1 MKTEKLVTLK
11 HSKNHLTIAFG
22 KTMQCLY
29 KQQNKG
35 SWMSITRAEFGGD
48 RVLVWELVEGC
59 RAATPWYVLHPLS
72 LVKSCFFSLRHR
84 REQEKKE
91 KKEIWL
97 WLYYLCFQGSYKY
110 KNKHEGSHFGHC
122 LKDCK
127 NSHCESE
134 LYSKEEKKKEYS
146 ISLLFVNANWVTPE
160 KNWKA
165 LNLPFQHTWR
175 HMSHGTSYLFI
186 YLYFGF
192 FKIIFWPHS
201 WWVQFLLPLLFH
213 CFSIPKEEY
222 FLSGVCPTSECCPMP
237 CIWPLFFLFFML
249 KGRKEFVF

>member
-192 FKIIFWPHS
+192 LNYILAS
-201 WWVQFLLPLLFH
+201 LLVGAISSPTVVPLLFNTKRGI
-213 CFSIPKEEY
+213 FSLWCMSHFRMLPHALHLT
-222 FLSGVCPTSECCPMP
+222 FVF
-237 CIWPLFFLFFML
+237 PLFYA
-249 KGRKEFVF
+249 